1 MKKDE
6 FYYEVAENLK
16 TYLPEEYQNAK
27 ISVEK
32 IEKPE
37 GLKTGI
43 TVTKELGNIAPVIYL
58 DDKFGEFSQGKQKVE
73 DVFREAAQRVVD
85 AEQMIK
91 DQELNIGMMQA
102 YETSSSK
109 ILPELVSKNQRPE
122 FLNTYA
128 YTYEIPDCIATYS
141 IQLNDSL
148 KVRVTNKM
156 LDTWGISKEELR
168 KTAIQN
174 IKEVEFQSMTSLLA
188 EAGLPLEISEVEL
201 QQDPGLYVLTN
212 PRRSYGAAVIMDLE
226 VLEMVGEK
234 LQSDYFVLPSSVH
247 EVICVKNNSA
257 ISLEELQQMVR
268 EVNRTEVDPSERL
281 SDQVCY
287 YSCNQKQLIYA
298 RSGRELQEALRESGP
313 KENKTIKKNRWL
325 S

>member
-58 DDKFGEFSQGKQKVE
+58 DDKFGEFSQGKQKME

-148 KVRVTNKM
+148 KARVTNKM
-156 LDTWGISKEELR
+156 LDVWGISKEQLR

-188 EAGLPLEISEVEL
+188 EAGLPFEISEVEL
-201 QQDPGLYVLTN
+201 QQGPGLYVLTN
-212 PRRSYGAAVIMDLE
+212 PMRSYGAAVIMDLE

-247 EVICVKNNSA
+247 EGA
-257 ISLEELQQMVR
+257 TR
-268 EVNRTEVDPSERL
+268 F
-281 SDQVCY
+281 
-287 YSCNQKQLIYA
+287 A
-298 RSGRELQEALRESGP
+298 A
-313 KENKTIKKNRWL
+313 
-325 S
+325 